1 MRDPPIHQ
9 LELKRTGLEQLPVR
23 ETGSATSFIAKV
35 RPRNHVL
42 AHLPA
47 SCDHRA
53 RYAIFKHSF
62 NAEQTGTNRA
72 VRLFKTRDEE
82 LKKRARVRR
91 ALPIVCSLTALA
103 LLTSQGAFAQT
114 IPSYATNVHCQ
125 RLAGFGGTFSQSIYG
140 SCLNMEQSAA
150 LALQNRWSSIPGSV
164 RERCDRIAS
173 FGGSA
178 SYSILQNCVDVEL
191 AAPASSG
198 PPATG
203 GTVRF
208 YLVTSEGGQG
218 TRYNTLSE
226 CMEARAKATQPAIC
240 INR

>member
-1 MRDPPIHQ
+1 MPAN
-9 LELKRTGLEQLPVR
+9 VR
-23 ETGSATSFIAKV
+23 G
-35 RPRNHVL
+35 
-42 AHLPA
+42 HLR
-47 SCDHRA
+47 H
-53 RYAIFKHSF
+53 
-62 NAEQTGTNRA
+62 
-72 VRLFKTRDEE
+72 
-82 LKKRARVRR
+82 
-91 ALPIVCSLTALA
+91 ALPIVCGLTALA

-114 IPSYATNVHCQ
+114 IPSYATNAHCQ
-125 RLAGFGGTFSQSIYG
+125 RVAGFGGTFSQSVYG
-140 SCLNMEQSAA
+140 SCLNIEQSAA
-150 LALQNRWSSIPGSV
+150 LALQNRWSSIPASV

-203 GTVRF
+203 GTVTF
-208 YLVTSEGGQG
+208 YLVTPEGGQG

>member
-1 MRDPPIHQ
+1 MAPMNSDRPLLSQNHHC
-9 LELKRTGLEQLPVR
+9 ELTLR
-23 ETGSATSFIAKV
+23 S
-35 RPRNHVL
+35 
-42 AHLPA
+42 HLR
-47 SCDHRA
+47 H
-53 RYAIFKHSF
+53 
-62 NAEQTGTNRA
+62 
-72 VRLFKTRDEE
+72 
-82 LKKRARVRR
+82 
-91 ALPIVCSLTALA
+91 ALPIVCGLTALA
-103 LLTSQGAFAQT
+103 LLTGQGAFAQT
-114 IPSYATNVHCQ
+114 IPSYATNAHCQ
-125 RLAGFGGTFSQSIYG
+125 RVAGFGGTFSQSVYG
-140 SCLNMEQSAA
+140 SCLKMEQSAA
-150 LALQNRWSSIPGSV
+150 LALQNRWSSIPTSV

-203 GTVRF
+203 GTVTF

-226 CMEARAKATQPAIC
+226 CMEARAKATPPAIC